1 MCVFASVQHNSFVL
15 CFTGSHISSQDPSA
29 MEKSELSVSPVN
41 KVMAKIN
48 GKDLGQI
55 LIKRNNCWYKWCF
68 QCIDIARAE
77 ELSVEEHWSMYLT
90 FASSFIFC
98 ETSLK
103 GLSLLSSAS
112 CSPARWT
119 EVLQGCSFIWSSSFT
134 AALCLK
140 TRRIK
145 DPIKINNGSPA
156 SALWKSMHFQ

>member
-1 MCVFASVQHNSFVL
+1 ML
-15 CFTGSHISSQDPSA
+15 CFTGSHISSSDPSA
-29 MEKSELSVSPVN
+29 LEKSGLSVSPVN

-68 QCIDIARAE
+68 QCIDIVGAE
-77 ELSVEEHWSMYLT
+77 ELSVEEYWSMYLT

-112 CSPARWT
+112 YSPARWT
-119 EVLQGCSFIWSSSFT
+119 EGLQGCSFIWYTSFT
-134 AALCLK
+134 AAMCLG
-140 TRRIK
+140 IK
-145 DPIKINNGSPA
+145 HPIKINNGSPT
-156 SALWKSMHFQ
+156 SALWKSMHFQKRHALRIFNY

>member
-1 MCVFASVQHNSFVL
+1 MCASASLWHNSFVL

-29 MEKSELSVSPVN
+29 TEKSGLSVSSVD

-68 QCIDIARAE
+68 QCIDIAGAQ

-98 ETSLK
+98 ETPLK

-112 CSPARWT
+112 CSPTRWT
-119 EVLQGCSFIWSSSFT
+119 EGLQGCSFIWSTSFT
-134 AALCLK
+134 AAPVLED
-140 TRRIK
+140 RGNQR
-145 DPIKINNGSPA
+145 S
-156 SALWKSMHFQ
+156 H